1 LPGSDNFLLCKEKD
15 MDSEIYEAILN
26 SISTA
31 IVFTG
36 NDHIIRYANRAAGIR
51 YGKRGYPDLAGKSL
65 FECHSPASQEQIR
78 QLHARLLA
86 GEDEL
91 FLKINSDQEKI
102 TIVGVRDAGGQLIG
116 YYERFEKTG

>member
-1 LPGSDNFLLCKEKD
+1 MPGSDNFLLCKEKD

>member
-1 LPGSDNFLLCKEKD
+1 
-15 MDSEIYEAILN
+15 MDAKIYEAILD
-26 SISTA
+26 SVGTA

-51 YGKRGYPDLAGKSL
+51 YGKRGYPDLIGKSL

-78 QLHARLLA
+78 QLHARLMA
-86 GEDEL
+86 GEDEI
-91 FLKINSDQEKI
+91 FLKINSEKEKI